1 MKKFSRMGE
10 RNAKGGEIYQMGE
23 KDNKEEFS
31 VNEFSAIVKKAYD
44 RGKSDD
50 GMTVQKLLVDL
61 KHDLLKLKVQ

>member
-1 MKKFSRMGE
+1 
-10 RNAKGGEIYQMGE
+10 MGE